1 MNHIYVNGH
10 KHVYFARRLWSP
22 VQQEIAG
29 GLTFIILAALVMWL
43 CAAL

>member
-1 MNHIYVNGH
+1 MNHIYVNGS
-10 KHVYFARRLWSP
+10 KHIHFAGRLWSP

-43 CAAL
+43 WSAL